1 MVFAG
6 CCWSLFQYVQ
16 NMESINNSYLKAK
29 VIPTPLDNDH
39 VRFSWLVS
47 VAIICCFLIIEKYG
61 GKALQIILISLIAFF
76 IIYLHILSARMGLM
90 SFYIFFAM
98 YAAWMLIKGR
108 HFIPTAISISALVIF
123 PIIAWFTIPT
133 FENRIKYFIYD
144 FSHVRAN
151 TYLPGSSDGARFLS
165 IKAGWD
171 VVKKHPLG
179 VGAGDLK
186 NEVDQWY
193 KLNVG
198 EMVPADKFL
207 PCSEWMMYGG
217 FAGWPGII
225 LFSAIMLLPFLIN
238 AGDQKFYW
246 VSLNIIAAFSFV
258 FDMGIETQYGTFI
271 YCFIILWWWKWLQQ
285 LNELH

>member
-1 MVFAG
+1 
-6 CCWSLFQYVQ
+6 
-16 NMESINNSYLKAK
+16 
-29 VIPTPLDNDH
+29 
-39 VRFSWLVS
+39 
-47 VAIICCFLIIEKYG
+47 
-61 GKALQIILISLIAFF
+61 
-76 IIYLHILSARMGLM
+76 MGLL
-90 SFYIFFAM
+90 SFYIFFAL
-98 YAAWMLIKGR
+98 YATYRLIKAK
-108 HFIPTAISISALVIF
+108 HFLPTLICIVALVLA

-144 FSHVRAN
+144 FSHVREN

-171 VVKKHPLG
+171 VVKKNPFG

-186 NEVDQWY
+186 NKVDAWY
-193 KLNVG
+193 DLNVR
-198 EMVPADKFL
+198 EMAPADKFL

-225 LFSAIMLLPFLIN
+225 IFSAIMFLPFFIN

-246 VSLNIIAAFSFV
+246 ISLNIIAAFSFV
-258 FDMGIETQYGTFI
+258 FDMGIETQYGTFL

-285 LNELH
+285 TKELH